1 MVKKELDIAYFISFC
16 IEQYKVHISANGN
29 EVMDLFDKYG
39 VTEYLSDNFEILHTQ
54 SRQWLLEEINDF
66 IQQKRRNR
74 MKLYHG
80 SLEIV
85 QEPRIIKPTRTLDY
99 GTSFYR
105 FGLRTGS

>member
-54 SRQWLLEEINDF
+54 SRQWLLEEMTLF
-66 IQQKRRNR
+66 SKKRR
-74 MKLYHG
+74 K
-80 SLEIV
+80 
-85 QEPRIIKPTRTLDY
+85 
-99 GTSFYR
+99 
-105 FGLRTGS
+105 